1 MLFRQ
6 ALERD
11 LQQTQNVCIKL
22 QTQGMYPE
30 ALKYMERCLTLTSET
45 RTLPSIARRPLPTP
59 GRDLRAYTKPQRA
72 LSQAQYRLLWH
83 PGIRL

>member
-22 QTQGMYPE
+22 QQQGMYPE
-30 ALKYMERCLTLTSET
+30 ALKYMERCLTLTSESRHPRCASPPGGIVST
-45 RTLPSIARRPLPTP
+45 LALEPRHRDAVTLPLM
-59 GRDLRAYTKPQRA
+59 
-72 LSQAQYRLLWH
+72 
-83 PGIRL
+83 

>member
-30 ALKYMERCLTLTSET
+30 ALKFMERCLTLTSEPALF
-45 RTLPSIARRPLPTP
+45 RCAALGRPPCP
-59 GRDLRAYTKPQRA
+59 
-72 LSQAQYRLLWH
+72 
-83 PGIRL
+83 

>member
-30 ALKYMERCLTLTSET
+30 ALKYMERCLTLTSAS
-45 RTLPSIARRPLPTP
+45 PQPPAR
-59 GRDLRAYTKPQRA
+59 K
-72 LSQAQYRLLWH
+72 
-83 PGIRL
+83 